1 MQELV
6 NCSRERK
13 GLMTKMVSG
22 SCVGVRQ
29 DSGKK
34 EMLRMGNRQEEGQGL
49 ELVMLGPLV

>member
-13 GLMTKMVSG
+13 GLMAKMVSG

-34 EMLRMGNRQEEGQGL
+34 RCYGWETDKRRDRALS
-49 ELVMLGPLV
+49 